1 MCGNS
6 YYPNQI
12 PDRNHVASKKTTPSV
27 KKSTTSKND
36 ATRNSKATPNKTTAK
51 KINKTIVKKA
61 AAKKAAPKKAA
72 PKKNPSVNSKEQS
85 SSGLANGTKK
95 VTPFQMAS
103 TKTTTTPVMQLI
115 ANVTKTAT
123 SISVHRDIRSD
134 KR

>member
-1 MCGNS
+1 M
-6 YYPNQI
+6 
-12 PDRNHVASKKTTPSV
+12 ASKKTTPSV

-72 PKKNPSVNSKEQS
+72 AKKAAPKKNSSVNSKEQS